1 MDGFNVPMLSDN
13 GYSSNSSNNTPQTH
27 THHHKDQMLSAGSA
41 PATPFIYDH
50 PASHKGINQVSVS
63 LKSTNDYATFTNCIQ
78 QSALLDHRTVD
89 ANIDGVSLSSLCDL
103 KFPSSPS
110 GDSNFKNISLI
121 NIEAN
126 QVLVPAKGI
135 AANDLITD
143 GVGNGIEP
151 TFSNILYAKDDVVI
165 ETKDMRVDCDA
176 AQVTHVTHYLPLKA
190 INDAETKFP
199 KATVTATAAAAAAP
213 TVTTLN
219 ASAMAGVQTVSTKP
233 SAGDGGGR
241 NNNNNTSGRMKRG
254 NAGSRNGRTAANRQR
269 QQQQQQQQQLLQQQ
283 QQQQQLQIQPAEA
296 ITHTVTTAGRGD
308 YLSPSSLNVFVTDN
322 QALSDFHNSSADNR
336 ITTTTST
343 IITTATASSKSITT
357 NANNNFIAS
366 NHSQIAS
373 GSCSNAANTTN
384 TNSTNNNSNN
394 NCNKNNVQNM
404 NSIATMG
411 HNRATVLQPVVD
423 ETKTLGS
430 PTQQQ
435 PGQQQQPRRPAAVIV
450 STLSKGSCISKSNSV
465 NININHANNNN
476 SNVSGNN
483 STMSPISIDAAT
495 EPEIQQSPQQQQQ
508 QQQQQQR
515 QKQLQQMHSA
525 NVSTECDSLSSMD
538 MSDGSFGYQ
547 DNTSSHS
554 QQSVSGGGGGG
565 GPGSGGG
572 GSSASSNVTN
582 VVLLNGSNPNAA
594 GGYMTLLPPATSSG
608 QMGISAG
615 GTSASAGG
623 GSGEGIDFK
632 HLFEELCPV
641 CGDKV
646 SGYHYG
652 LLTCESCKGFF
663 KRTVQ
668 NKKVYTCVAERSCHI
683 DKTQRKRCPYC
694 RFQKCL
700 EVGMKLEAVR
710 ADRMRGGR
718 NKFGPMYKR
727 DRARK
732 LQMMRQRQLA
742 LQALRTSIGSVEMKS
757 SPLSPGYQQA
767 YPNMNIK
774 QEIQIPQ
781 VSSLTQ
787 SPDSSPSPIAI
798 ALGQVNTS
806 GGVISTPMNGGGGGG
821 SAGGGGGGGGG
832 NGNGG
837 NTGTNNSSS
846 NNASDG
852 LNRGGSGNCHDTG
865 TGSLQN
871 ASDAKIFDTGTH
883 PSSTADSIIEP
894 LRVSPMIR
902 DFVQSIDDREWQTQ
916 LFALLQKQTYNQ
928 VEVDLF
934 ELMCKVLDQN
944 LFSQVDWARNTVFF
958 KDLKVDDQMKLL
970 QHSWSDMLVLDHLHQ
985 RIHNGLPDETQLNNG
1000 QVFNL
1005 LWLGLLGVPQL
1016 SDYFNELQNRLQD
1029 LKFDMGDYVCMKF
1042 LILLNPDVRGI
1053 VNKKTVL
1060 EGQEN
1065 VQAALLDYTLTC
1077 YPSVTDKFR
1086 RLLSILPDI
1095 HAMASRGEDHLY
1107 SKHCAGSAPTQTLLM
1122 EMLHAKR
1129 KA

>member
-1 MDGFNVPMLSDN
+1 MDGFNVPMLSDS
-13 GYSSNSSNNTPQTH
+13 GYSSNNSNTIQTH

-41 PATPFIYDH
+41 PVTPFIYE
-50 PASHKGINQVSVS
+50 HKTIHQGSGS
-63 LKSTNDYATFTNCIQ
+63 LKPTSDYAAFTNCIQ

-103 KFPSSPS
+103 KFPNSPS
-110 GDSNFKNISLI
+110 ADSNFKNISLI

-126 QVLVPAKGI
+126 QVLVPAKTI
-135 AANDLITD
+135 VANDLITD
-143 GVGNGIEP
+143 GNDVESN
-151 TFSNILYAKDDVVI
+151 FSNILYVKDDVAT
-165 ETKDMRVDCDA
+165 EAKDMPSCET

-190 INDAETKFP
+190 INDAEANFS
-199 KATVTATAAAAAAP
+199 KATVTVTAAAT
-213 TVTTLN
+213 TVTALN
-219 ASAMAGVQTVSTKP
+219 SSVMATVPTDSTTTR
-233 SAGDGGGR
+233 ANR
-241 NNNNNTSGRMKRG
+241 NNSNNSNNSNTSRSKRG
-254 NAGSRNGRTAANRQR
+254 HGSNRNGRTVTNRHH
-269 QQQQQQQQQLLQQQ
+269 
-283 QQQQQLQIQPAEA
+283 QQLQPQPQQQVQQAEVLGP
-296 ITHTVTTAGRGD
+296 TVATAGVN
-308 YLSPSSLNVFVTDN
+308 YLNANAGNNFNILTLDSQANNEHHNNSPDN
-322 QALSDFHNSSADNR
+322 Q

-343 IITTATASSKSITT
+343 LITTDTANSKSITST
-357 NANNNFIAS
+357 INNFISS
-366 NHSQIAS
+366 NHSQIVRAS
-373 GSCSNAANTTN
+373 SSSSSSNSCSSKNNNNNNNTN
-384 TNSTNNNSNN
+384 TNSNSNE
-394 NCNKNNVQNM
+394 NNVQSM

-411 HNRATVLQPVVD
+411 HSRATVLQTVD
-423 ETKTLGS
+423 EVTAGGGL
-430 PTQQQ
+430 PTQ
-435 PGQQQQPRRPAAVIV
+435 RPSAVVIV
-450 STLSKGSCISKSNSV
+450 STLPDGSCISDSNSAHTNV
-465 NININHANNNN
+465 THASNNKTC
-476 SNVSGNN
+476 GNG
-483 STMSPISIDAAT
+483 TVMSPNSMDGCAT
-495 EPEIQQSPQQQQQ
+495 EPEKQQSQQQQQ
-508 QQQQQQR
+508 MQH
-515 QKQLQQMHSA
+515 MNSSSA
-525 NVSTECDSLSSMD
+525 SIDCDSLSSMD
-538 MSDGSFGYQ
+538 DMDDQEVSEASFGYQ

-554 QQSVSGGGGGG
+554 QQSVSGGGGGCG
-565 GPGSGGG
+565 AGG
-572 GSSASSNVTN
+572 GSSASSNAAN
-582 VVLLNGSNPNAA
+582 VVVLNGSNPNAA

-608 QMGISAG
+608 HMGISTG
-615 GTSASAGG
+615 GTSASAG

-742 LQALRTSIGSVEMKS
+742 LQALRTSIGSVDMKS

-767 YPNMNIK
+767 YPNMSIK

-806 GGVISTPMNGGGGGG
+806 GGVISPPMNGGGG
-821 SAGGGGGGGGG
+821 SAGGGGGGVS
-832 NGNGG
+832 GNGG
-837 NTGTNNSSS
+837 NTGANNSNS
-846 NNASDG
+846 NNTSDG

-865 TGSLQN
+865 NGSLQN
-871 ASDAKIFDTGTH
+871 ASESKLCFDSGTH

-916 LFALLQKQTYNQ
+916 LFALLQKQSYNQ

-1016 SDYFNELQNRLQD
+1016 ADYFNELQSRLQD